1 MNTDPPADPRTS
13 MGVGDGAD
21 VGEII
26 RFDVVD
32 HGTGVRVLHVVGEL
46 DTLTSPLL
54 QARIGEQLA
63 ETRTLVLDLSDVT
76 FLGSAGLA
84 VLVGAKDDADA
95 RGVRLWI
102 VPGSRIVKRALEA
115 TGLLS
120 LFSVAEDVSQALA
133 AAR

>member
-1 MNTDPPADPRTS
+1 MNAEPPVDTGA
-13 MGVGDGAD
+13 GDGPD

-32 HGTGVRVLHVVGEL
+32 HGPDVRVLHVVGEL
-46 DTLTSPLL
+46 DTLTAPLL
-54 QARIGEQLA
+54 QVRLLEQQA
-63 ETRTLVLDLSDVT
+63 QVGHLVLDLSDVT

-84 VLVGAKDDADA
+84 VLVGAKDDADS
-95 RGVRLWI
+95 RGCRLVV

-115 TGLLS
+115 TGLLQ
-120 LFSVAEDVSQALA
+120 LFSIADGVPEALE

>member
-1 MNTDPPADPRTS
+1 MNVDPPGS
-13 MGVGDGAD
+13 GDAEFGD
-21 VGEII
+21 IGEII

-32 HGTGVRVLHVVGEL
+32 HGNGLRVLHAVGEL

-54 QARIGEQLA
+54 QARVAEQLA
-63 ETRTLVLDLSDVT
+63 EARSLVIDLSEIT

-95 RGVRLWI
+95 RSVRLWL
-102 VPGSRIVKRALEA
+102 VPGSRIAKRALEA
-115 TGLLS
+115 TGLLT
-120 LFSVAEDVSQALA
+120 LFQVADDVTEALA

>member
-1 MNTDPPADPRTS
+1 MNVDPPGSGDADF
-13 MGVGDGAD
+13 GDI
-21 VGEII
+21 GEII

-32 HGTGVRVLHVVGEL
+32 HGDGLRVLHAVGEL

-54 QARIGEQLA
+54 QARVAEQLA
-63 ETRTLVLDLSDVT
+63 DARSLVIDLSEIT

-95 RGVRLWI
+95 RSVRLWL
-102 VPGSRIVKRALEA
+102 VPGSRIAKRALEA
-115 TGLLS
+115 TGLLG
-120 LFSVAEDVSQALA
+120 LFQVADDVPEALA

>member
-1 MNTDPPADPRTS
+1 MNVDPPGS
-13 MGVGDGAD
+13 GDAEFGD
-21 VGEII
+21 IGEII

-32 HGTGVRVLHVVGEL
+32 HGNGLRVLHAVGEL

-54 QARIGEQLA
+54 QARVAEQLA
-63 ETRTLVLDLSDVT
+63 EARSLVIDLSEIT

-95 RGVRLWI
+95 RSVRLWL
-102 VPGSRIVKRALEA
+102 VPGSRIAKRALEA
-115 TGLLS
+115 TGLLG
-120 LFSVAEDVSQALA
+120 LFQVADDVTGALA